1 MSIVSIVSVAAL
13 ACIALNFVRAGCVHF
28 LRFHAMCSMLASRG
42 WPVPRTLLAAAS
54 ALQIAAGL
62 GLLWPPSR
70 HASAIAL
77 LAFTICAS
85 VTLLDFWR
93 LPGRERVGAANG
105 FFSNVAVCGGLLL
118 ASVS

>member
-1 MSIVSIVSVAAL
+1 MYFLSTVAL
-13 ACIALNFVRAGCVHF
+13 ACIALNFVRAGSVHF
-28 LRFHAMCSMLASRG
+28 LRFSEMCSMLAVRG
-42 WPVPRTLLAAAS
+42 WPAPQAMLAAGS
-54 ALQIAAGL
+54 AVQIGAGL

-70 HASAIAL
+70 HACAIAL

-93 LPGRERVGAANG
+93 LSGQARVGAANG

-118 ASVS
+118 ASIS

>member
-1 MSIVSIVSVAAL
+1 MSMSIVSTVAL

-28 LRFHAMCSMLASRG
+28 LRFPEMCSMLAVRG
-42 WPVPRTLLAAAS
+42 WPAPRAMLAVGS
-54 ALQIAAGL
+54 AVQIAAGL

-70 HASAIAL
+70 HACAFAL
-77 LAFTICAS
+77 LAFTVWAS

-93 LPGRERVGAANG
+93 LSGRERVGVANG